1 MAWVLDP
8 PFGWFRFKINPMYYV
23 LWIDFKNIIWALSS
37 RQLSGQFGKYSGHN
51 DKDNNL
57 TITSWLWQWSW
68 HCTLAVPA
76 WNAALSQV
84 EKKDIERIQKT
95 ALHIILGDYYH
106 SYVNALDIVGLE
118 SLEARRHK
126 LCLKFARKA
135 AAHPKHR
142 NWFKLNMNTVNTR
155 H

>member
-1 MAWVLDP
+1 MRSVLE
-8 PFGWFRFKINPMYYV
+8 
-23 LWIDFKNIIWALSS
+23 
-37 RQLSGQFGKYSGHN
+37 
-51 DKDNNL
+51 
-57 TITSWLWQWSW
+57 
-68 HCTLAVPA
+68 LAVPA

-95 ALHIILGDYYH
+95 ALHIILGDSYH

-155 H
+155 QENKLYCHVYSNHNRFDKSPLAYLTNLLNTDNKK